1 MGGEPGVGTISI
13 TDQYRR
19 PDDLPQEIPV
29 FPLQGCI
36 MLPRSTLPLN
46 IFEPRYLQMIN
57 DLIAG
62 HRILGIVQPQQ
73 ADSGHSPA
81 GKSTPL
87 RRIGCVG
94 RLTSF
99 TETDDGSIVISL
111 SGIARFEILRECTT
125 DRPYRVCDVTY
136 TPFLKDFTRGY
147 GQEQVNRSKF
157 LRVLRTYLD
166 AHKLRADWE
175 ALNRS
180 PVELLINTLAMI
192 SPYGPEEK
200 QALLEASDL
209 RTRSEVLM
217 ALAEMDIATP
227 EGSSGTTLQ

>member
-1 MGGEPGVGTISI
+1 
-13 TDQYRR
+13 
-19 PDDLPQEIPV
+19 
-29 FPLQGCI
+29 

-99 TETDDGSIVISL
+99 
-111 SGIARFEILRECTT
+111 R
-125 DRPYRVCDVTY
+125 
-136 TPFLKDFTRGY
+136 
-147 GQEQVNRSKF
+147 NR
-157 LRVLRTYLD
+157 
-166 AHKLRADWE
+166 
-175 ALNRS
+175 
-180 PVELLINTLAMI
+180 
-192 SPYGPEEK
+192 
-200 QALLEASDL
+200 
-209 RTRSEVLM
+209 
-217 ALAEMDIATP
+217 
-227 EGSSGTTLQ
+227 

>member
-1 MGGEPGVGTISI
+1 M
-13 TDQYRR
+13 
-19 PDDLPQEIPV
+19 

-46 IFEPRYLQMIN
+46 IFEPRYLQMVS
-57 DLIAG
+57 DVLAG
-62 HRILGIVQPQQ
+62 PRVLGIVQPQS
-73 ADSGHSPA
+73 ADAEHSPA
-81 GKSTPL
+81 GKSAPL
-87 RRIGCVG
+87 RRVGCAG
-94 RLTSF
+94 RLTAF
-99 TETDDGSIVISL
+99 TEADDGSVVISL
-111 SGIARFEILRECTT
+111 NGIARFEILHECPT
-125 DRPYRVCDVTY
+125 DKPYRICDVSY

-147 GQEQVNRSKF
+147 GQEQVNLSKF

-227 EGSSGTTLQ
+227 EDGSGTTLQ